1 MGQAAERVK
10 AFRERKRAQ
19 GLREVRLFVPDA
31 RSPQLRARIA
41 EQVARLDPA
50 TEADAMDWIESVSE
64 FDNEDLTD
72 AAR

>member
-19 GLREVRLFVPDA
+19 GLREVRLFIPDA
-31 RSPQLRARIA
+31 RSTPVRARIA

-50 TEADAMDWIESVSE
+50 AEADALEWIESVSE

>member
-19 GLREVRLFVPDA
+19 GLREIRLFIPDA

-41 EQVARLDPA
+41 EQVARLDPVA
-50 TEADAMDWIESVSE
+50 EADAMDWIESVSD

-72 AAR
+72 ATR

>member
-19 GLREVRLFVPDA
+19 GLREIRLFIPDA

-41 EQVARLDPA
+41 EQVAQLDPVA
-50 TEADAMDWIESVSE
+50 EADAMDWIESVSD

-72 AAR
+72 ATR